1 MSKQSLISL
10 KNVFPAVAD
19 DFFTPWSEWFQRN
32 NIFNQDTVPAL
43 NVSDEKDEYI
53 VTVAAPGLEKSD
65 FDIRVN
71 ENVLTISAT
80 SEKENEGNEKNYRR
94 REYSYSTFSR
104 TITLPPDVNK
114 EGIEGKYDK
123 GILTL
128 HLPKNE
134 NGKTG
139 TGKTIQVS

>member
-10 KNVFPAVAD
+10 KDVFPAVVD
-19 DFFTPWSEWFQRN
+19 DFFTPWGEWFQRN
-32 NIFNQDTVPAL
+32 NIFNHDTVPAL
-43 NVSDEKDEYI
+43 NVFDEKDQYI
-53 VTVAAPGLEKSD
+53 VTVAVPGLEKSD
-65 FDIRVN
+65 FNIRVN
-71 ENVLTISAT
+71 ENVLTISAA
-80 SEKENEGNEKNYRR
+80 SEKEHEEHEKKYRR

-114 EGIEGKYDK
+114 EAIAGKYDK

-134 NGKTG
+134 NGKTN
-139 TGKTIQVS
+139 TEKTIQVS